1 MSTHHNLTLDPQME
15 GQLEQF
21 EIQQDKV
28 QPYLDH
34 RKKLLD
40 LGLAIPIIQQAT
52 RLTEE
57 EIRAL

>member
-1 MSTHHNLTLDPQME
+1 ME